1 MRENMNNG
9 GEAADQMVRESIQ
22 VTEAAIKLSALGA
35 KNLAAIALALAK
47 ENPKI
52 KGKTKINRLLK
63 EGKELQV
70 FSLKATDLHEFKK
83 NAKMYGVL
91 FSAIRDKEGELVEI
105 LCKAEDVSKLNRIFE
120 RMGYPAP
127 KEQVTDRKKAQTR
140 LQQESASEVRGSYV
154 PEANQTFTSERVS
167 VRGALNRLKKVAAAL
182 RKSELEREKELLK
195 EFERT

>member
-1 MRENMNNG
+1 MNNG

-70 FSLKATDLHEFKK
+70 FSLKATDLREFKQ